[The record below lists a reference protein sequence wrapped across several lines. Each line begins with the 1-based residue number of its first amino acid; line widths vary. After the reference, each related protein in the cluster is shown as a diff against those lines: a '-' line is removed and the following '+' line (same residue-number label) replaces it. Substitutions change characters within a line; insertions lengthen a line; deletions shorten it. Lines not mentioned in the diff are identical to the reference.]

1 MTSRDG
7 CPDAVDAIVNLQT
20 CGDIPETGEVA
31 AHSSSVADQAGT
43 DKGVHMPYQAEI
55 SRGHPTAFLFVVDQS
70 ASMQAAMSNGIS
82 KAQQVADVVN
92 RTLFTLVTRCTKAE
106 GTRDYFEV
114 GVLGYGGS
122 EVRNGLQGNL
132 AGAVLHPIS
141 RVEASPLRVDERL
154 KKVDDGAGGLVE
166 QSFKFPIWF
175 DPQASGV
182 TPMCQAMYRAAD
194 ELADWC
200 DAHPGSYPPTVL
212 HVTDGESTDG
222 NPEQLAERLCQLET
236 EDGAVLM
243 LTLHLSTAGNDPV
256 RFPAAEAGLPDEYAK
271 MLFRMSSPLPDR
283 LKAIAQ
289 EEGLQVETGS
299 KGFIFNA
306 DVVEIVQFFD
316 IGTRASELR

>member
-1 MTSRDG
+1 
-7 CPDAVDAIVNLQT
+7 
-20 CGDIPETGEVA
+20 
-31 AHSSSVADQAGT
+31 
-43 DKGVHMPYQAEI
+43 MPYQAEI
-55 SRGHPTAFLFVVDQS
+55 SRSHPTAFLFLVDQS
-70 ASMQAAMSNGIS
+70 TSMQAAMSNGIA

-92 RTLFTLVTRCTKAE
+92 RTLFTLITRCTKAE

-122 EVRNGLQGNL
+122 EVRNGLKGAL

-141 RVEASPLRVDERL
+141 AVEAAPLRVDARL
-154 KKVDDGAGGLVE
+154 KKVDDGAGGLIE
-166 QSFKFPIWF
+166 QSIKFPIWF
-175 DPQASGV
+175 DPQSEGV

-200 DAHPGSYPPTVL
+200 DAHQGSYPPTVL

-222 NPEQLAERLCQLET
+222 NPEQLAAKLCQLET
-236 EDGAVLM
+236 EDGPVLM
-243 LTLHLSTAGNDPV
+243 LTLHVSTAGNDPV
-256 RFPAAEAGLPDEYAK
+256 RFPATESGLPDEFAK

-283 LKAIAQ
+283 LMAIAQ
-289 EEGLQVETGS
+289 EEGLQVAAGS